1 MTKKLNWKNIGA
13 NIVEAREELQKIEK
27 RIASKDRPT
36 EGELFVSMEH
46 AYHHLNFAW
55 NSRHMSSKDYDQM
68 SDEDFNVCAKFP
80 KDIEI
85 FRVPLRDKKK
95 KGV

>member
-1 MTKKLNWKNIGA
+1 MKKLNWRNIGA
-13 NIVEAREELQKIEK
+13 NIVETRKELQKIEK
-27 RIASKDRPT
+27 RIASKNRPL

-55 NSRHMSSKDYDQM
+55 NSRHMSSRDYDRM
-68 SDEDFNVCAKFP
+68 SDKDFNVCADFP
-80 KDIEI
+80 KDMEI
-85 FRVPLRDKKK
+85 FSVPLPGKKK